1 MNITCDS
8 CHASFTPVVKDRP
21 LRGGGKERRFRC
33 PQCRRWYVVAVFTPA
48 GVKIAQ
54 EIQRVEAAIRRNP
67 ADIALREQ
75 LVELRGQLRPEVT
88 R

>member
-1 MNITCDS
+1 MNVTCDS
-8 CHASFTPVVKDRP
+8 CRASFTPVVKDRP

-33 PQCRRWYVVAVFTPA
+33 PHCRRWYVVAIFTPA

-54 EIQRVEAAIRRNP
+54 EIQQVEAAIRRNP
-67 ADIALREQ
+67 ADVALRTR
-75 LVELRGQLRPEVT
+75 LGTLREQLRPEVT

>member
-1 MNITCDS
+1 MNVTCDS
-8 CHASFTPVVKDRP
+8 CRASFTPGVKDRP

-33 PQCRRWYVVAVFTPA
+33 PHCRRWYIVAVFTPA

-54 EIQRVEAAIRRNP
+54 EIQQVEAAIRRNP
-67 ADIALREQ
+67 ADVALRTR
-75 LVELRGQLRPEVT
+75 LGTLREQLRPEVT